1 MVDGEGRDSSAKRR
15 KTEGAE
21 DEQAT
26 HDDTDQVVSK
36 LRVCE
41 ERLREDA
48 ESLLREFNEWV
59 SSMMEHLSQI
69 THASC
74 EALLSEFS
82 HKVDELDTLTK
93 ENDEGDG
100 HIMQASQ
107 IAQSYIQNDLMNDSD
122 EQG

>member
-1 MVDGEGRDSSAKRR
+1 MVGGEGDDSSAKRR

-26 HDDTDQVVSK
+26 HDGSDQVVSN

-69 THASC
+69 THAS
-74 EALLSEFS
+74 
-82 HKVDELDTLTK
+82 
-93 ENDEGDG
+93 
-100 HIMQASQ
+100 
-107 IAQSYIQNDLMNDSD
+107 
-122 EQG
+122 